1 VRVKTI
7 NKVDVQDEQGPEEA
21 LRAPVQTGAGLV
33 AVALAAAACGGSN
46 SSEEGS
52 LAVRIRGGLANTPE
66 SPPASVTLTAD
77 ESSRLLSQG
86 TFGAD
91 RAEIERVAAMGTSA
105 WLEEQFAMPRTESH
119 FAWLQAQGYT
129 NPDQHIFGQGFV
141 EYSMW
146 RKLLSSPDQLRQRM
160 VYAMTQILVVSVQA
174 TEGWWPA
181 YKLAYYL
188 DQIEEHAFGNYRQ
201 LLEAV
206 TLSQAMGEYL
216 SMRGSRKA
224 DANGRQPDENYAREI
239 MQLFSI
245 GLVQLNADGTPT
257 MVNNRTVP
265 AYTEDD
271 VKGLARVF
279 TGWEEQPAVREN
291 PAGWLDRPMRH
302 LADRHET
309 GSKTFLGITVPAGTS
324 GTEGMRAALDALF
337 NHANVG
343 PFLGRQLIQRFVTS
357 NPTPAYVSRVAAV
370 FANNGSGVR
379 GDLKAVLRAVLT
391 DAEARN
397 LTTAR
402 ASNSSGKLREP
413 VLRFAQWARVSKV
426 SSPSGQWR
434 LGDLS
439 DPASRLGQSPLRSP
453 SVFNFYRPGYVPPG
467 TSIASASRVA
477 PEFQITTETSVAG
490 YLNFMQNVIGSTAGF
505 NGSDLTA
512 DYSAW
517 MAVADDPAVL
527 AAQANLVLAAGQLAL
542 QRETLVRD
550 AVASITVANDSDRRR
565 RVQTALLLTLAAP
578 DYLALK

>member
-7 NKVDVQDEQGPEEA
+7 NKVDVQDEQGRAETP
-21 LRAPVQTGAGLV
+21 RAPVEVGAGLV

-46 SSEEGS
+46 SSSSEDGTLVSRLRGS
-52 LAVRIRGGLANTPE
+52 LIE
-66 SPPASVTLTAD
+66 ASASTALTSD
-77 ESSRLLSQG
+77 EASRLLAQG

-91 RAEIERVAAMGTSA
+91 RAEVDRVTGMTTSA
-105 WLEEQFAMPRTESH
+105 WLDEQFAVPRTESH
-119 FAWLQAQGYT
+119 FSWLQAQGYT
-129 NPDQHIFGQGFV
+129 NPDQHIFAQGTV

-146 RKLLSSPDQLRQRM
+146 RKFLSSPDQLRQRM
-160 VYAMTQILVVSVQA
+160 VYAMTQILVVNVQA

-188 DQIEEHAFGNYRQ
+188 DVIEEHAFGNYRQ

-224 DANGRQPDENYAREI
+224 DAGGRQPDENYAREI
-239 MQLFSI
+239 MQLFTI
-245 GLVQLNADGTPT
+245 GLVQLNADGTPA
-257 MVNNRTVP
+257 MVNNRAVP

-279 TGWEEQPAVREN
+279 TGWEEQPATRDT
-291 PAGWLDRPMRH
+291 PTGWLDRPMRH
-302 LADRHET
+302 LADRHEA
-309 GSKTFLGITVPAGTS
+309 GSKTFLGTTVAAGTN
-324 GTEGMRAALDALF
+324 GTDGMRTALDALF
-337 NHANVG
+337 NHPNVG

-357 NPTPAYVSRVAAV
+357 NPSSAYVSRVAAA
-370 FANNGSGVR
+370 FADDGNGVR
-379 GDLKAVLRAVLT
+379 GDMKAVLRAVLT
-391 DAEARN
+391 DGEARN
-397 LTTAR
+397 LKAARSSTTA
-402 ASNSSGKLREP
+402 GKLREP
-413 VLRFAQWARVSKV
+413 VLRFSQWARASKV

-467 TSIASASRVA
+467 TSIAGASRVA
-477 PEFQITTETSVAG
+477 PEFQITTETSVVG
-490 YLNFMQNVIGSTAGF
+490 YLNFMQNVIGSTTGF

-517 MAVADDPAVL
+517 IAVADDAAAL
-527 AAQANLVLAAGQLAL
+527 AAQANLVLAAGQLPV

-550 AVASITVANDSDRRR
+550 AVASIAVANDSDRRR

-578 DYLALK
+578 DYLAMK